1 MAGLSRQDQAKAS
14 WFHLIHNNL
23 GCTMIGSHLG
33 TYRTIYPSQEDP
45 ITWVSELTE
54 KPDVRTDVSSLPHI
68 AEAVVN
74 LCDAARR

>member
-1 MAGLSRQDQAKAS
+1 
-14 WFHLIHNNL
+14 
-23 GCTMIGSHLG
+23 MIGSHLG